1 MWDMILKAMKTMDGA
16 RAGLRLWAALLGLGC
31 LAQPLQAQVVINEVM
46 TDNATAFANE
56 DIYPDWV
63 ELYNTSTSA
72 VDLGGWTLTDTPT
85 NTARFVFPAGTRI
98 AGRGYLIVFCD
109 DAFSYPGL
117 HTGFGLGRKG
127 GFVGLYQAGILKDSV
142 IYGLQPTDYTIGR
155 MPNGTGGFT
164 LTLPTPGAPNQAAPL
179 SPPLGNLRINE
190 WTATN
195 SLQISGGK
203 TNETPD
209 WLELYNL
216 ATNPVSL
223 AGMVFTTY
231 DPPVATD
238 NKVITNLSFIGPR
251 SFIKFDCVG
260 RGKAG
265 KNDELDFKLSHNTGE
280 LVTLFDSNRVTII
293 EQISFPGVT
302 TIPGYWAPD
311 VSYGRLPDGA
321 TNGYYVHTAYP
332 YNRSTNWVRFSREQT
347 TPGASNLL
355 PLTNVVI
362 NEVLAHTDP
371 PFEDAI
377 ELFNPTPQPVNIGGF
392 WISNDK
398 DVPKKFRIPPGTVL
412 PPYGFTNFY
421 ECVGCSPGAGFNW
434 SGTGTGTNFT
444 LNSAHGDAVY
454 VFAADAAGNLTGY
467 RADVD
472 FSASFNRVSYGRYV
486 TSEGKTD
493 FVPMSRT
500 TFGMDNPTSVLEF
513 RLGKGLSNAYPR
525 VGPLVIT
532 EIHYHPPDLIIS
544 NTPVDDSL
552 NEFIELY
559 NASTA
564 PLCLWDT
571 NGLYYAPG
579 YPPWN
584 TTPYADGRTN
594 TWRIRGDIDFDF
606 PTNVTVPPGGFLL
619 LVNFDPVTNLTQLAA
634 FTNKFKVP
642 PGVPILGPYKG
653 KLANSSA
660 QIEIK
665 APDAPQGPQHPDFR
679 YVPYVPI
686 ERIKYYDDPPWPTNA
701 DGRGMS
707 LNRVKIEDYANDP
720 INWEEGP
727 PTPGRQHL
735 KVGQL
740 GFDRVNRRLTLQFK
754 GWAYASYSVVYS
766 TSLTSGVWFK
776 VPGGDVP
783 PQTNTGPRTVVITNL
798 PSGSTRFYRIVSPQ
812 QP

>member
-1 MWDMILKAMKTMDGA
+1 MMSGTKTATNRRPA
-16 RAGLRLWAALLGLGC
+16 RVRLWAMMTVAVWSGWSVLP
-31 LAQPLQAQVVINEVM
+31 ASAQVVINEVM

-56 DIYPDWV
+56 DTYPDWV
-63 ELYNTSTSA
+63 ELYNTGSSA
-72 VDLGGWTLTDTPT
+72 VDLGGWTLTDDPT
-85 NTARFVFPAGTRI
+85 NTARFVFRAGTVI
-98 AGRGYLIVFCD
+98 PARGYLLVFCD
-109 DAFSYPGL
+109 DAFSYPGI
-117 HTGFGLGRKG
+117 HTGFGLSRKG
-127 GFVGLYQAGILKDSV
+127 GFVGLYQAGVLKDSV
-142 IYGLQPTDYTIGR
+142 TYGLQVTDYTIGR
-155 MPNGTGGFT
+155 VPNGSGGFT
-164 LTLPTPGAPNQAAPL
+164 LTLPTPGAANQAAPL

-195 SLQISGGK
+195 SLRISGGK

-209 WLELYNL
+209 WLELYNG
-216 ATNPVSL
+216 ATNPVAL
-223 AGMVFTTY
+223 AGMVFTTL
-231 DPPVATD
+231 DPPLATA
-238 NKVITNLSFIGPR
+238 NKVMTNLSFIGPKG
-251 SFIKFDCVG
+251 FIKFDCVG
-260 RGKAG
+260 SGKA
-265 KNDELDFKLSHNTGE
+265 KNNDELDFKLSHNTGE
-280 LVTLFDSNRVTII
+280 LVTLFDSNRVTIL
-293 EQISFPGVT
+293 EQVSFPGIVNV
-302 TIPGYWAPD
+302 PGYWVPD
-311 VSYGRLPDGA
+311 ISYGRLPDGS
-321 TNGYYVHTAYP
+321 TNGYFVDTVYP
-332 YNRSTNWVRFSREQT
+332 YRRATNWVRFGTNQT
-347 TPGASNLL
+347 TAGKSNLL
-355 PLTNVVI
+355 PLTNVVV

-377 ELFNPTPQPVNIGGF
+377 ELFNPTPVPVNIGGF

-398 DVPKKFRIPPGTVL
+398 DMPKKFRIPPGTIL

-421 ECVGCSPGAGFNW
+421 ECVGCPPGSGFNW
-434 SGTGTGTNFT
+434 SGTSTGTNFT

-500 TFGMDNPTSVLEF
+500 TFGVDNPSTVLEF
-513 RLGKGLSNAYPR
+513 RQGKGMSNAYPR

-544 NTPVDDSL
+544 NTPVDNSL
-552 NEFIELY
+552 DEFVELY
-559 NASTA
+559 NASLG

-584 TTPYADGRTN
+584 TIPYADGRTN

-606 PTNVTVPPGGFLL
+606 PTNVVIPPGGFLL

-642 PGVPILGPYKG
+642 PGVPMVGPYKG
-653 KLANSSA
+653 KLANSTA

-665 APDAPQGPQHPDFR
+665 APDAPQGPQHPDFQ

-686 ERIKYYDDPPWPTNA
+686 ERVKYYDKAPWPTNA

-720 INWEEGP
+720 INWAEGP
-727 PTPGRQHL
+727 PTPGRQNL
-735 KVGQL
+735 RL
-740 GFDRVNRRLTLQFK
+740 ESLAFDRVNNRLTLRFK
-754 GWAYASYSVVYS
+754 GWAYASYSVVSS
-766 TSLTSGVWFK
+766 TSLTSGAWFK
-776 VPGGDVP
+776 VPGADLP
-783 PQTNTGPRTVVITNL
+783 AQTNTALRTVVLTNL
-798 PSGSTRFYRIVSPQ
+798 PKGTTRFYRLVSPA